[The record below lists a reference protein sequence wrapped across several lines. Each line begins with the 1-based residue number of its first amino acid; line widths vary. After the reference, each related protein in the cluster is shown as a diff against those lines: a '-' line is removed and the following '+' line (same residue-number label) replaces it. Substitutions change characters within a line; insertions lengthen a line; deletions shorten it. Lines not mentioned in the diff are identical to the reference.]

1 MKTNCF
7 DVSFP
12 VKAFIE
18 VLFFNLMEVI
28 LSNSLND
35 DISRISHRIGKHVYC
50 ESHHTEQSQFIMSTA
65 DFVKDQ
71 LVELDE
77 RIAQLIR

>member
-1 MKTNCF
+1 
-7 DVSFP
+7 
-12 VKAFIE
+12 
-18 VLFFNLMEVI
+18 MEVI
-28 LSNSLND
+28 LSNSIND
-35 DISRISHRIGKHVYC
+35 DTSRISHQNGKHVFS
-50 ESHHTEQSQFIMSTA
+50 ESHHTEQSQFIMPIA